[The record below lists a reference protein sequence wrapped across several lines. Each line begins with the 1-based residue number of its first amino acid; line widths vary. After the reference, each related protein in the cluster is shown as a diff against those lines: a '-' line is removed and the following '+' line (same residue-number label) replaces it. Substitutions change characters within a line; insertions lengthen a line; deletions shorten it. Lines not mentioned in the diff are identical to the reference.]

1 MFTEE
6 FLKSRKFTR
15 NWEGGYV
22 NNPKDPGGAT
32 NKGIIQTT
40 YDSYRIKHNLPVQ
53 SVKHITEQEA
63 NEIYFNYF
71 LAARCDLLKWP
82 LCLVIFDTSINFGVR
97 KSILFLQ
104 EALGVARDG
113 ILGPM
118 SKRQLELHSPE
129 DLAIKVCDI
138 RIAYRH
144 YRVSVAP
151 SQKIFL
157 KGWLRRD
164 EALKKEA
171 KKEFS

>member
-1 MFTEE
+1 MFTPEY
-6 FLKSRKFTR
+6 LKSRAFTR
-15 NWEGGYV
+15 NWEGGFV

-32 NKGIIQTT
+32 NKGITQVT
-40 YDSYRIKHNLPVQ
+40 YDSYRIKHNLSTQ
-53 SVKHITEQEA
+53 SVEHMSEAEA
-63 NEIYFNYF
+63 NEIYFTYF
-71 LAARCDLLKWP
+71 LAARCDLLAWP
-82 LCLVIFDTSINFGVR
+82 LCLVVFDTAINFGVR

-104 EALGVARDG
+104 EALGVNRDG

-118 SKRQLELHSPE
+118 SKRALDTASPE
-129 DLAIKVCDI
+129 ETATKMCDI

-164 EALKKEA
+164 NALKDQIGA
-171 KKEFS
+171 KT